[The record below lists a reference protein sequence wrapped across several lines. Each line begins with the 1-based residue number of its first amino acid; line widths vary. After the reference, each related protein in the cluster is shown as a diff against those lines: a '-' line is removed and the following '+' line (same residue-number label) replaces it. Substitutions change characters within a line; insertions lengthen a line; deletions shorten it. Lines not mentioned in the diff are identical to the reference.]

1 MDKMQFYV
9 QEAVHGYGGLQM
21 RINRKK
27 RLVILLCAVMAVS
40 FFCIGCGKKE
50 KVQLTVWASTD
61 DREIVQQAV
70 EEFQKL
76 HKKEADFEITVHE
89 ENLENLKQTVLSDV
103 KSAADI
109 YNFASDQFAD
119 LYHAGALQAITLNK
133 EKIIKNCGG
142 DTAPIVEAVTEDGGI
157 YAYPS
162 SSSNGYFMYY
172 NRAYFNDEDVKTL
185 DGMLAVAEEKG
196 KYVAMDWSSGWYL
209 YSFFSGAGMDVTI
222 SEDGTH
228 NECNFNATDGKYSG
242 KQVAEAMLEIARSP
256 AFKNVVSD
264 NIRDE
269 VKGGDVIA
277 VVNGTWN
284 ATMFAEEWG
293 DDCGAV
299 KLPTYTLD
307 GEQVQ
312 MGSFAGFK
320 YFGINP
326 NSRHPEWAMKLTE
339 YLTNYDNQILRYETV
354 GDAPA
359 NVEAAASSEV
369 QKSVAITALGEQ
381 NQYASIQNV
390 LDTFWE
396 PMTVFGTY
404 VASGNQDNRD
414 LQEILD
420 EAVEKIEKIPEK

>member
-1 MDKMQFYV
+1 MK
-9 QEAVHGYGGLQM
+9 
-21 RINRKK
+21 INRK
-27 RLVILLCAVMAVS
+27 RGLIILLLISSMILSLCS
-40 FFCIGCGKKE
+40 TGCGKKE

-70 EEFQKL
+70 DEFQKL
-76 HKKEADFEITVHE
+76 HRKEADFEITVHE
-89 ENLENLKQTVLSDV
+89 ENLENLKLTVLSDV
-103 KSAADI
+103 EFAADI
-109 YNFASDQFAD
+109 YNFASDQFTD
-119 LYHAGALQAITLNK
+119 LYNAGALQEVTLNK
-133 EKIIKNCGG
+133 EEIIKNCGG
-142 DTAPIVEAVTEDGGI
+142 ETAPIVEAVTENGGI

-185 DGMLAVAEEKG
+185 DGMLAVAAENG

-209 YSFFSGAGMDVTI
+209 YSFFSGAGMDVKI

-242 KQVAEAMLEIARSP
+242 KQVAEAMLDIASSP
-256 AFKNVVSD
+256 GFKNVVSE
-264 NIRDE
+264 NVKEE
-269 VKGGDVIA
+269 VRGGDVIA

-284 ATMFAEEWG
+284 ATVFAEAWG

-299 KLPTYTLD
+299 KLPTYTLN

-320 YFGINP
+320 YFGVNP
-326 NSRHPEWAMKLTE
+326 NSAYPEWAMKLTE

-381 NQYASIQNV
+381 NKYASIQNV

-404 VASGNQDNRD
+404 IASGNRDDRD
-414 LQEILD
+414 LQELLD
-420 EAVEKIEKIPEK
+420 EAVKKIEKISEK